1 MRVYRSDAGWQER
14 GKDIRA
20 DAVIVSMSPP
30 SYPSVWLHPCRA
42 RCCSTWLNHCTP
54 HRDREAIFEQPAGG
68 GIGAIG
74 RGPLAGTEVTDAPA
88 QGAKQMLL
96 IRHAPACG
104 GATSKST
111 TSRLAWLRSDL
122 IVLLL
127 YRCLVRTKSHKTR
140 QKAAGSA
147 LSVKLEK
154 YLSRPD
160 YEATFRS
167 LRLFH
172 EGLPQDGI
180 GCPGGFEPRDADS
193 ERDLNESG

>member
-1 MRVYRSDAGWQER
+1 MRVYRSDVGWQER

-20 DAVIVSMSPP
+20 DSVIVSMSPP

-88 QGAKQMLL
+88 QGRETDALDSARSRL
-96 IRHAPACG
+96 WS
-104 GATSKST
+104 ATSKST

-127 YRCLVRTKSHKTR
+127 NIDAWFERSPRRRGKRRLAVP
-140 QKAAGSA
+140 SA
-147 LSVKLEK
+147 
-154 YLSRPD
+154 
-160 YEATFRS
+160 
-167 LRLFH
+167 
-172 EGLPQDGI
+172 
-180 GCPGGFEPRDADS
+180 
-193 ERDLNESG
+193 